1 VRPDS
6 FDGFRPSVVFVE
18 DNRMSVEETIKKTV
32 LKIVRKDG
40 FDLKP
45 TTTFKDLEA
54 DSLDMVQI
62 LVALEDYFDIEIP
75 DDDLKGI
82 ANIGDMIAYVEG
94 RVASKG

>member
-1 VRPDS
+1 
-6 FDGFRPSVVFVE
+6 
-18 DNRMSVEETIKKTV
+18 MSVEETIKKTV
-32 LKIVRKDG
+32 LKIVRKED
-40 FDLKP
+40 FDFKP

-75 DDDLKGI
+75 DDDLKDL
-82 ANIGDMIAYVEG
+82 ANMGDMIAYVEG